1 MSLRRRGTTACA
13 PPARFN
19 VPCLCL
25 PTPSF
30 LFSVWAR
37 STTLTQCAYR
47 RVQRKASH
55 RVRSAR
61 LYGESVLTKSPL
73 AVNVVNYV
81 RTRDPEIRDNLVQ
94 QAKAATTVRVLGPQQ
109 GVVRKVVLT

>member
-1 MSLRRRGTTACA
+1 VHWRASTSLACA
-13 PPARFN
+13 YQLLLFP
-19 VPCLCL
+19 
-25 PTPSF
+25 
-30 LFSVWAR
+30 FSVWAR

-55 RVRSAR
+55 RVRIAR

-73 AVNVVNYV
+73 AVSVVNYV

-94 QAKAATTVRVLGPQQ
+94 QAKATATVCVSPLNKEWCG
-109 GVVRKVVLT
+109 KWC

>member
-1 MSLRRRGTTACA
+1 MC
-13 PPARFN
+13 
-19 VPCLCL
+19 
-25 PTPSF
+25 PTGVLQRPLLVLTDSF
-30 LFSVWAR
+30 LFLSSVWAR

-47 RVQRKASH
+47 RVQRKASL
-55 RVRSAR
+55 RVRIAR

-73 AVNVVNYV
+73 AVSVVNYV

-94 QAKAATTVRVLGPQQ
+94 QAKATTTVRVLASQQ